1 MKRSVLLW
9 IIAFVLTVVTA
20 AYQRLTGP
28 TYPITGE
35 AKIENKIIKYSL
47 DRSHG
52 GEDDHIINIKT
63 DDENISGILEWK
75 RFKTNDEWTIDTMFY
90 RSKEGW
96 LTGLLPHQPPAG
108 KLIYKIL
115 LSKNDK
121 TIPLN
126 DGHPVI
132 IRFKGDV
139 PTFIIIPHVIL
150 IFMAMLFSTRTG
162 LEFFNKEPNY
172 KNLVYWTFGLL
183 ILGGMIFGPI
193 MQKYAFG
200 EFWTGVPFGIDL
212 TDNKTLIAVIG
223 WIVALIAMKKS
234 ANPKKWIIFAS
245 VLMFIIY
252 LIPHSVLG
260 SELDYEE
267 MDKQKNKIENN
278 IE

>member
-1 MKRSVLLW
+1 MKRSILLW
-9 IIAFVLTVVTA
+9 IIAFVLTVLTA
-20 AYQRLTGP
+20 AYQRMTGP
-28 TYPITGE
+28 TYPLSGE
-35 AKIENKIIKYSL
+35 TTLNGKTIKYAL

-52 GEDDHIINIKT
+52 GEDDHQIKIT
-63 DDENISGILEWK
+63 TQDENITGILEWK
-75 RFKTNDEWTIDTMFY
+75 RFKTSDDWTIDTMIY

-108 KLIYKIL
+108 KLMYRITLEKD
-115 LSKNDK
+115 SKK
-121 TIPLN
+121 VFLN
-126 DGHPVI
+126 NNHPAV

-139 PTFIIIPHVIL
+139 PIFIIIPHVIL
-150 IFMAMLFSTRTG
+150 IFLAMLFSTRTG
-162 LEFFNKEPNY
+162 LEFFKKEPDY
-172 KNLVYWTFGLL
+172 KKLVYWTFGLL

-223 WIVALIAMKKS
+223 WVIALIAMKKS
-234 ANPKKWIIFAS
+234 ANPKRWIIFAS

-260 SELDYEE
+260 SELDYNEI
-267 MDKQKNKIENN
+267 DKQKNKIENTL
-278 IE
+278 E